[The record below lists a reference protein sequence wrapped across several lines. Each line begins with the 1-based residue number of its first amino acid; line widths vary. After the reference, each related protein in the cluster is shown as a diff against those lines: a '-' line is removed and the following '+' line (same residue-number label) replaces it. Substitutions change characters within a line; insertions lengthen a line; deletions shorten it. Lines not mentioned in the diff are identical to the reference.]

1 MQAWYPATFER
12 DMGFTAAD
20 FVSCLPEA
28 FRPAVV
34 APVVAPDTA
43 PDKASGTLSVQL
55 ESGVAH
61 LRWHALAPRV
71 IALMRLPRLHV
82 HFDFS
87 AIADDERQR
96 VLARFDLGMLRGG
109 G

>member
-1 MQAWYPATFER
+1 
-12 DMGFTAAD
+12 MGFTAAD

-28 FRPAVV
+28 FRPAVAEPEV
-34 APVVAPDTA
+34 SR
-43 PDKASGTLSVQL
+43 DKASGTLSVQL
-55 ESGVAH
+55 ESGVAY
-61 LRWHALAPRV
+61 LRWHALPPRA
-71 IALMRLPRLHV
+71 IALMRVPRLQV

-87 AIADDERQR
+87 AIADEERQR